1 MSDPPRLID
10 EGATDFEAKLLRAGR
25 RDAPSPRGR
34 RQIIAGLG
42 IGGPLFD
49 ACHFDGRRSFGARLV
64 DRRGQRSGGGPRR
77 SGRAWKCGRR
87 PDTVASP
94 PPAAAPAVAVHK
106 AAAPP
111 VEAAPPVTPPAAEE
125 PLPAVRAA
133 RPQPS
138 TERKSDGLSAEL
150 AALDVARRALASG
163 KPHAALRALDEYT
176 RSFRER
182 RLDAEAGVLR
192 IEALLSAGESAR
204 ARRLGEDFLRA
215 NPNSPYEKRVRSLI
229 AESP

>member
-25 RDAPSPRGR
+25 RDAPSARGR

-42 IGGPLFD
+42 IGGLFSTL
-49 ACHFDGRRSFGARLV
+49 AISTGAEASV
-64 DRRGQRSGGGPRR
+64 RGWLIAAGSGAAGALAIWAGVEMWP
-77 SGRAWKCGRR
+77 A
-87 PDTVASP
+87 PDNAAAP
-94 PPAAAPAVAVHK
+94 PPVAAPAVAVHK

-111 VEAAPPVTPPAAEE
+111 VEATPPLVQPAAEE
-125 PLPAVRAA
+125 PPSVVRAA

-138 TERKSDGLSAEL
+138 VERKSDGLSAEL
-150 AALDVARRALASG
+150 AALDVARRALANR

-192 IEALLSAGESAR
+192 IEALFAAGESAR

-215 NPNSPYEKRVRSLI
+215 NPNGPYEKRVRSLI
-229 AESP
+229 AE